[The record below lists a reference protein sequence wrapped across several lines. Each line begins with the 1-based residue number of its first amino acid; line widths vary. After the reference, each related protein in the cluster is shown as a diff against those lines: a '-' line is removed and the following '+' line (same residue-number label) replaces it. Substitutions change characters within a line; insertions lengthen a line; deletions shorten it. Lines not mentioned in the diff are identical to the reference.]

1 MSKTTI
7 IRLFEAAI
15 AAAVAGIVIAIVAVV
30 VGLAN
35 GAVTLGGSHAVTL
48 NGGTVAWTIGAFVV
62 SSLVI
67 TAGTLAAIAAWV
79 GAVLNTSRL
88 EDKTWFVVLLVLGL
102 LSLGW
107 LAMIAYVFTGPDG
120 SAREATAS
128 ASVGCGWSQASP
140 R

>member
-7 IRLFEAAI
+7 TRLFEAAI
-15 AAAVAGIVIAIVAVV
+15 AAVVAGIVIPIVAVV

-35 GAVTLGGSHAVTL
+35 GAVALGGSQAVTL
-48 NGGTVAWTIGAFVV
+48 NGGTVAWMIGAFVL

-67 TAGTLAAIAAWV
+67 AAGTLATIAAWI
-79 GAVLNTSRL
+79 GALLNTSRL
-88 EDKTWFVVLLVLGL
+88 EDRTWFVVLLLLGL

-128 ASVGCGWSQASP
+128 GGVGSA
-140 R
+140 